1 MKIHPVIFTLAALS
15 PCAMAAQADT
25 TTARLAVLTGTVDLR
40 SNSRAAAKPAQ
51 NNALLAARN
60 IINTNA
66 RARSEFYIGNTLVR
80 LDAESELEISQLDA
94 KQIILNL
101 HYGSVFVQSASSAL
115 ELRSAQG
122 RVSVQEGA
130 QLRMDAVT
138 QPDAIALRLFSG
150 NARFSANGAA
160 PYELQAGTQFSLRGQ
175 GNNIASINRD
185 EFDDW
190 ALDGQAS
197 TSDRRNFVVSA
208 VSNEPIRRAE
218 VNRETT
224 TVVSNRPSGTWETE
238 SSSYPGT
245 TTTTTTYTQP
255 YYPVTEVQ
263 RTVVVNRYDPYW
275 PVVPLVVGGL
285 LWANYHH
292 GYYGHGGYYRPWG
305 YRYSPGWYHSG
316 PGPRIAGPG
325 HWRR

>member
-1 MKIHPVIFTLAALS
+1 MKIHPVLFALAALS
-15 PCAMAAQADT
+15 PCAMAAQADI

-40 SNSRAAAKPAQ
+40 SNSKAAAKPAQ

-66 RARSEFYIGNTLVR
+66 KARSEFYIGNTLVR

-101 HYGSVFVQSASSAL
+101 HYGSVFVQSASAAL

-138 QPDAIALRLFSG
+138 QPDATAIRLFSG

-190 ALDGQAS
+190 ALGGQAS
-197 TSDRRNFVVSA
+197 TSDRRNSMVSTVSA

-224 TVVSNRPSGTWETE
+224 TVVTNRPSGTWETE
-238 SSSYPGT
+238 STSYPG

-292 GYYGHGGYYRPWG
+292 GYHGHGYYRPWG
-305 YRYSPGWYHSG
+305 YHHSPGRHSG
-316 PGPRIAGPG
+316 PRISGPR